1 MVMYNSNV
9 DATSFV
15 AFIHSCKGGVLQ
27 LFFGLHYLH
36 HHWVQL
42 EAVFSKTRA
51 SWTPALQPHSS
62 ESSNAHRSQVTNGKV
77 AQIAWK
83 CWAKFTSWVE
93 ILSHC
98 SGQYVIL
105 KPMNY
110 LLLEFSIEY
119 FQTVACHG

>member
-1 MVMYNSNV
+1 MYNSNV

-15 AFIHSCKGGVLQ
+15 AFTHSCKGGVLQ

-51 SWTPALQPHSS
+51 SWTPTLQPHNS
-62 ESSNAHRSQVTNGKV
+62 ESSNSHRSQVTDGEV
-77 AQIAWK
+77 AQTTWK
-83 CWAKFTSWVE
+83 CWAKFSSWVE

-98 SGQYVIL
+98 SDKL
-105 KPMNY
+105 KLMNY
-110 LLLEFSIEY
+110 LLLEFSIEH
-119 FQTVACHG
+119 FQTAACHG